1 MITKNHATAYADL
14 FKKAEKVLRDYKTEF
29 TDQPIRNIDDYF
41 ACLKTL
47 ATLENE
53 HPEEIDPIF
62 TILPAT
68 EQTFDIDA
76 NTREIKVPENFAKYG
91 VGVQGDEIA
100 EILYFSIDRF
110 FDAMDLAQKEILIQ
124 WRHEKDTQGA
134 QNLSATYKRSLTL
147 QPGKIVFGWP
157 ISKDITERPGNI
169 LFSVRFYEREG
180 EGDNAVLIYSFSTA
194 TAQIKI
200 QSGLDFELNSSTIE
214 SAIKKNDQIYKN
226 LRDSKQAGLDYTIAM
241 PEFTGYYYYIITA
254 DGTKESEAI
263 KSENR
268 KHDLPVQLVTK
279 AVIPEKASG
288 EVSSK
293 GLEYDWY
300 YALDKSA
307 IEQPISKNE
316 GTKSIEYV
324 LVDTNTEKYNPNEFY
339 YYNSGTDEIPIWDV
353 YHVTGDDNPFD
364 DVDDDGNKIK
374 LYVQRSTC
382 IPAKAGYFIAKAV
395 NNYGLGK
402 YAEKESEYWLVPFAD
417 EPIYTYT
424 PENRD
429 LILENGQGTIKIEAS
444 ITDNGEMSYQWY
456 FSPTD
461 DWNNVILQNGETNN
475 TITADKEGFYFLKAT
490 NRKNN
495 SESKNHSL
503 AVATAYA
510 PSTPVITG
518 YRVGG
523 QLYDADVNETGIV
536 VSGLKELSI
545 IVDELSLSYKDTIS
559 YQWYE
564 ASGDNLIPI
573 QGATRS
579 SYNPNTSGRY
589 KCTVTNTYKGHNSS
603 VTSHAFGVL
612 LA

>member
-1 MITKNHATAYADL
+1 MITKNHATAYASL
-14 FKKAEKVLRDYKTEF
+14 FKKAEEVLTKYSTEF
-29 TDQPIRNIDDYF
+29 ANQSIGNIDDYF

-110 FDAMDLAQKEILIQ
+110 FDAIDLAEKEILIQ

-169 LFSVRFYEREG
+169 LFSVRFYERVG

-200 QSGLDFELNSSTIE
+200 QSGLDFELNSSTIK

-268 KHDLPVQLVTK
+268 RHDLPVQLVAK

-324 LVDTNTEKYNPNEFY
+324 LVNTNTEKYNPNEFY
-339 YYNSGTDEIPIWDV
+339 YQNSGTDEIPIWDV

-382 IPAKAGYFIAKAV
+382 IPAKAGYFIVKAV

-402 YAEKESEYWLVPFAD
+402 YAEKESEYWLVPFAN
-417 EPIYTYT
+417 EPIYTYI

-429 LILENGQGTIKIEAS
+429 LILEDGQGTITIEAS
-444 ITDNGEMSYQWY
+444 TTDNGEISYQWY
-456 FSPTD
+456 FSTTD

-510 PSTPVITG
+510 PSTPVISG
-518 YRVGG
+518 YKIDG
-523 QLYDADVNETGIV
+523 QLQNTNINETGIV

-545 IVDELSLSYKDTIS
+545 VVDELCLLHKDIIS
-559 YQWYE
+559 YQWYQV
-564 ASGDNLIPI
+564 SGDILIPI

-579 SYNPNTSGRY
+579 SYNPNASGQY
-589 KCTVTNTYKGHNSS
+589 KCTVTNTYKGHSS
-603 VTSHAFGVL
+603 SITSYAFGVL
-612 LA
+612 A